1 MNVIR
6 GLSRVSRGNATP
18 LGSRRKI
25 IIRRVYGDIHYLLGD
40 DADWWL
46 YVNVGEASL
55 SSFNLLS

>member
-1 MNVIR
+1 M
-6 GLSRVSRGNATP
+6 LSEHCLVCLEVTQA

-25 IIRRVYGDIHYLLGD
+25 VTHRVYGDIQDLLGD